1 VGILPDDVQRF
12 VREQRLG
19 FVATVNPDGSPN
31 LSPKGTVTVRDEDHL
46 VFADIRSPGTV
57 ANLKRDPRVEINVVD
72 PILRKGF
79 RFRGTGA
86 ILEEGPAFE
95 ELVAWYEA
103 RGTQAWDEAGRRIKS
118 VVVVEVSE
126 VRPLVSPGYDGG
138 VSEDEMRERWV
149 AYWRDL
155 GRASGR

>member
-1 VGILPDDVQRF
+1 VGILPEDVQRF

-31 LSPKGTVTVRDEDHL
+31 VSPKGTVTVRDGDHL

-72 PILRKGF
+72 AILRKGF

-86 ILEEGPAFE
+86 VLEEGPSFE
-95 ELVAWYEA
+95 ELVAWYQA
-103 RGTQAWDEAGRRIKS
+103 RGAAREEAGRRIRA
-118 VVVVEVSE
+118 VVLVDVAE

-138 VSEDEMRERWV
+138 VTEDEMRERWV

-155 GRASGR
+155 GRATGR